1 MSKLAQPRRRPA
13 PRACAAHL
21 RRLRRLRRVVTVLAL
36 PALAGGGAQA
46 AGAPPLRIEGMTF
59 VASTGPVTE
68 LLVAAA
74 AARVDVAANR
84 AELETV
90 SARWAGEDGRT
101 SLELECERGEFD
113 LATNDL
119 VAVGDVR
126 GRLGDGR
133 EFRGPWLRY
142 DRANG
147 VAFTDAPV
155 VIIDQGRQLR
165 GGGLRYQVRDRRLR
179 LTAGASVV
187 EPK

>member
-1 MSKLAQPRRRPA
+1 MSTRSQPSPHAAQRRERPRWRSAGRRRA
-13 PRACAAHL
+13 VTWLAAS
-21 RRLRRLRRVVTVLAL
+21 VLVAS
-36 PALAGGGAQA
+36 A
-46 AGAPPLRIEGMTF
+46 AGVRAVPAMRIEGMTF
-59 VASTGPVTE
+59 VASTAGVTD
-68 LLVAAA
+68 LLVAAD
-74 AARVDVAANR
+74 AARIDVARQR
-84 AELETV
+84 ADLETV
-90 SARWAGEDGRT
+90 RARWADDDGRT

-119 VAVGDVR
+119 LAIGDVR

-142 DRANG
+142 DRANQ

-155 VIIDQGRQLR
+155 LIVDHGRRMR
-165 GGGLRYQVRDRRLR
+165 GGGLRYHVRDRRLR

>member
-1 MSKLAQPRRRPA
+1 MPQPRPPRASRAPA
-13 PRACAAHL
+13 PGL
-21 RRLRRLRRVVTVLAL
+21 RRLVTGLAALAL
-36 PALAGGGAQA
+36 AAGAAQA
-46 AGAPPLRIEGMTF
+46 ANSLRITGMTF
-59 VASTGPVTE
+59 VASTGAVRD
-68 LLVAAA
+68 LLVAAEHA
-74 AARVDVAANR
+74 DIDIAGNR
-84 AELETV
+84 ADLASVRAE
-90 SARWAGEDGRT
+90 WAGADGRT

-126 GRLGDGR
+126 GRLSDGR

-155 VIIDQGRQLR
+155 TILDQGRTLR
-165 GGGLRYQVRDRRLR
+165 GGGLRYHVRDRRLR

-187 EPK
+187 ESP

>member
-1 MSKLAQPRRRPA
+1 MLKARRLLQTLPPCRLS
-13 PRACAAHL
+13 RHL
-21 RRLRRLRRVVTVLAL
+21 RAAVTLLAVAIFAT
-36 PALAGGGAQA
+36 PASATPG
-46 AGAPPLRIEGMTF
+46 AGAPAPVRIDGMTF
-59 VASTGPVTE
+59 VASTAGVTE
-68 LLVAAA
+68 LLVAAKE
-74 AARVDVAANR
+74 ARVDVAANR
-84 AELETV
+84 ADLEAV
-90 SARWAGEDGRT
+90 HARWAGADGRT

-119 VAVGDVR
+119 VAIGDVR

-155 VIIDQGRQLR
+155 VIYDQGRQLR
-165 GGGLRYQVRDRRLR
+165 GGGLRYHVRDRRLR

>member
-1 MSKLAQPRRRPA
+1 MLRSRPA
-13 PRACAAHL
+13 FRLLLAALLVAAAAPGSRAA
-21 RRLRRLRRVVTVLAL
+21 T
-36 PALAGGGAQA
+36 
-46 AGAPPLRIEGMTF
+46 PLRIGGMTF
-59 VASTGPVTE
+59 VASTGPVAE
-68 LLVAAA
+68 LLVAADEA
-74 AARVDVAANR
+74 QVDVVANR
-84 AELETV
+84 ADLARV
-90 SARWAGEDGRT
+90 RARWVGADGRT
-101 SLELECERGEFD
+101 SLELECDRGEFD

-133 EFRGPWLRY
+133 EFSGPWLRY

-155 VIIDQGRQLR
+155 VIYDQGRQLR
-165 GGGLRYQVRDRRLR
+165 GGGLRYHVQDRRLR

>member
-1 MSKLAQPRRRPA
+1 MPKLHLRLRARVSRPA
-13 PRACAAHL
+13 AP
-21 RRLRRLRRVVTVLAL
+21 RLRRTVTMLA
-36 PALAGGGAQA
+36 ALAWVA
-46 AGAPPLRIEGMTF
+46 AGAGARAGPPLRIGGMTF

-68 LLVAAA
+68 LLVEAEE
-74 AARVDVAANR
+74 ARVDIAGNR
-84 AELETV
+84 AHLDAV
-90 SARWAGEDGRT
+90 SAQWAGADGRT
-101 SLELECERGEFD
+101 SLELRCERGEFD
-113 LATNDL
+113 LVTNDL
-119 VAVGDVR
+119 VAIGDVR

-155 VIIDQGRQLR
+155 VIVDRGRQLR
-165 GGGLRYQVRDRRLR
+165 GGGLRYHVRDRRLR

>member
-1 MSKLAQPRRRPA
+1 MSKPEELLQASAPRRRP
-13 PRACAAHL
+13 P
-21 RRLRRLRRVVTVLAL
+21 RLRGAVTLLAAA
-36 PALAGGGAQA
+36 ALASAGA
-46 AGAPPLRIEGMTF
+46 APPLRIEGMTF

-68 LLVAAA
+68 LLVAAEQA
-74 AARVDVAANR
+74 QVDIAGNR
-84 AELETV
+84 ADLRAV
-90 SARWAGEDGRT
+90 RAQWAGADGRT
-101 SLELECERGEFD
+101 SLELHCERGEFD

-119 VAVGDVR
+119 VAIGDVR

>member
-1 MSKLAQPRRRPA
+1 MSKSA
-13 PRACAAHL
+13 
-21 RRLRRLRRVVTVLAL
+21 RRLRATVTLLGAA
-36 PALAGGGAQA
+36 ALAVARPV
-46 AGAPPLRIEGMTF
+46 AGTASTPVPAPSQLLRIDGMTF

-68 LLVAAA
+68 LLVAARE
-74 AARVDVAANR
+74 ARIDTAANR
-84 AELETV
+84 ADLDAV
-90 SARWAGEDGRT
+90 RAQWAGADGRT

-119 VAVGDVR
+119 VAIGDVR

-155 VIIDQGRQLR
+155 VIYDQGRQLR
-165 GGGLRYQVRDRRLR
+165 GGGLRYHVRDRRLR

>member
-1 MSKLAQPRRRPA
+1 MAGLLA
-13 PRACAAHL
+13 AAAF
-21 RRLRRLRRVVTVLAL
+21 VAAAST
-36 PALAGGGAQA
+36 
-46 AGAPPLRIEGMTF
+46 AGASPPLRIEGMTF

-68 LLVAAA
+68 LLVAADEA
-74 AARVDVAANR
+74 LVDIAANR
-84 AELETV
+84 ADLEAV
-90 SARWAGEDGRT
+90 RAQWAGADGRT
-101 SLELECERGEFD
+101 SLELRCERGEFD

-119 VAVGDVR
+119 VAIGDVR

-155 VIIDQGRQLR
+155 VIVDQGRQLR
-165 GGGLRYQVRDRRLR
+165 GGGLRYHVRDRRLR
-179 LTAGASVV
+179 LTAGASVM

>member
-1 MSKLAQPRRRPA
+1 VTLLAVA
-13 PRACAAHL
+13 
-21 RRLRRLRRVVTVLAL
+21 VV
-36 PALAGGGAQA
+36 A
-46 AGAPPLRIEGMTF
+46 AGAAAPADAAPPVRIEGMTF
-59 VASTGPVTE
+59 VATTGAVTE
-68 LLVAAA
+68 LLVSADE
-74 AARVDVAANR
+74 ARVDVAGNR
-84 AELETV
+84 ADLDV
-90 SARWAGEDGRT
+90 VRARWAGEDGRT

-165 GGGLRYQVRDRRLR
+165 GGGLRYQIRDRRLR